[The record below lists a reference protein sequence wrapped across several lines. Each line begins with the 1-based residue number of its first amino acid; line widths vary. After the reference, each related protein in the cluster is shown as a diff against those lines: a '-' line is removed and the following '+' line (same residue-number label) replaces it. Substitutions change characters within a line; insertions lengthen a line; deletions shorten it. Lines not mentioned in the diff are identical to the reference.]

1 MCLLFADPGQPL
13 RLGRAAV
20 LHDDGLDDV
29 ELDGLRP
36 RPRDHPRPLRRVAP
50 AAASGKSTLKLSGLV
65 CYILYKVTMVV
76 AHLGWV
82 DLDLGCST
90 LLLGSR

>member
-50 AAASGKSTLKLSGLV
+50 AAASGK
-65 CYILYKVTMVV
+65 
-76 AHLGWV
+76 
-82 DLDLGCST
+82 
-90 LLLGSR
+90 

>member
-36 RPRDHPRPLRRVAP
+36 RPRDHPRPLRRLAP
-50 AAASGKSTLKLSGLV
+50 AAAPGKSTLELSGLV
-65 CYILYKVTMVV
+65 CYIIVFVLIRAPPKRPKTVV
-76 AHLGWV
+76 LAKMQKY
-82 DLDLGCST
+82 T
-90 LLLGSR
+90 I